1 MKKILLAFVATFI
14 SPYSYSQTRADYD
27 MVVKKFQSYYNHQQN
42 DSIYNML
49 TDAGKAKLTLEKTEQ
64 TFKQV
69 FGSLGEMKAYEFT
82 KEKEKTALYKV
93 TFDKSVLT
101 LVLAISTEQKLEAF
115 RFIAYQPE
123 NKVPSL
129 DEYILSTK
137 TGEIHGTLSL
147 PDVEGPVP
155 VVLIIA
161 GSGPT
166 DRDGNNPMAG
176 KNNSYHMLADSLKKS
191 GIASV
196 RYDKRGIGGSTAAIS
211 TDNKQY
217 FSDYINDAAGFIKQ
231 LNSDKR
237 FSQVYV
243 LGHSEGSLFAILA
256 ANKELVS
263 GLISIAGAADP
274 IDLLIE
280 KQLSVQSK
288 SIAEKARVII
298 DSLKKGYMVTNIPEG
313 LTDVFN
319 SAMQP
324 YMQTWLKYTPTEELA
339 KLHEP
344 ILIVQGT
351 TDLQV
356 GTDQA
361 KKLNSANDRAQ
372 LLIINGMNH
381 VLKNAPEDRAGNL
394 ATYSNPDLALCPGL
408 VSGIVHFITAPPLPI
423 RRKH

>member
-14 SPYSYSQTRADYD
+14 TLYSYSQTRADYD

-166 DRDGNNPMAG
+166 DRDGNNPLAG
-176 KNNSYHMLADSLKKS
+176 KTNGYRMLADSLKKA

-196 RYDKRGIGGSTAAIS
+196 RYDKRGIGGSASVLSA
-211 TDNKQY
+211 DNKQY
-217 FSDYINDAAGFIKQ
+217 FNDYINDAAGFIKQ

-288 SIAEKARVII
+288 SIAEKARVIM
-298 DSLKKGYMVTNIPEG
+298 DSLKKGYMVNNIPEG
-313 LTDVFN
+313 LTDLFN
-319 SAMQP
+319 SGMQP

-361 KKLNSANDRAQ
+361 KKLNNANDRAQ